1 MTGQY
6 HEYLPLDG
14 CNVWQST
21 KQRRW
26 WGPTK
31 AEISLVWFVGRD
43 GYNGKGGKQ

>member
-31 AEISLVWFVGRD
+31 AEISLVWFVGRNS
-43 GYNGKGGKQ
+43 YNGKGGKQ